1 LIVYIQGSGKTYTIG
16 GGNISPVTED
26 EDGIIPRA
34 VRQMFD
40 TLSVSII
47 PSHTKYPRLT
57 CPDSIWAKPCI
68 IFRDI
73 FKACKSVKSEQGLL

>member
-1 LIVYIQGSGKTYTIG
+1 LYIQGSGKTYTIG

-40 TLSVSII
+40 TLSVSFFTRATLNILDELVNLNKTM
-47 PSHTKYPRLT
+47 HH
-57 CPDSIWAKPCI
+57 
-68 IFRDI
+68 F
-73 FKACKSVKSEQGLL
+73 